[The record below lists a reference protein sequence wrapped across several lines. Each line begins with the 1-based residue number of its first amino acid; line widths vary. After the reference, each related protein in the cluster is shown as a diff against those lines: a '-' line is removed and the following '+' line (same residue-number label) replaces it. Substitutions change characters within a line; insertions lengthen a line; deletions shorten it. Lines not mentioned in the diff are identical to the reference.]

1 MKLNLLITKDT
12 GAVTLEGGSVASAA
26 LRLADTLEL
35 SIAFLDNAGNVIEL
49 PSGALGT
56 LMLKR
61 KDYPLEN
68 PRITKDGWTVSG
80 SGAQRRYA
88 FSMRVFSAAMQQDIV
103 ADASTPYALQI
114 EWRTGGK
121 PYNCDAI
128 PTLVALS
135 YIQPGDVPPPVPT
148 MGFPVEW
155 AREVFG
161 PAENVVSDTRW
172 AGNLLLGGP
181 LESIRLSMEDYQP
194 GVLVQLQH
202 NGSDILLAPKLMTS
216 QSLVIDVDDLP
227 NIIVLSNLLAGA
239 RIDVVTSF
247 DTGDYPTH
255 AKGLQVE
262 LQIIGSQTSAL
273 DTAPTAAY
281 EWLKSKLVAG
291 ANHTIT
297 PDDEAEELVLA
308 SSGGGGGTTVTVVG
322 GFARFTISGTTYE
335 FPVAPVA

>member
-61 KDYPLEN
+61 KDFPLEV
-68 PRITKDGWTVSG
+68 PRITKLGWTLSG
-80 SGAQRRYA
+80 TGAQRRYG
-88 FSMRVFSAAMQQDIV
+88 FTLRVFSAALQQDLV
-103 ADASTPYALQI
+103 TDPATAFVLALQWSI
-114 EWRTGGK
+114 GGT
-121 PYNCDAI
+121 PYNCDGV
-128 PTLVALS
+128 PTLVAMS

-148 MGFPVEW
+148 AGFPVEW

-161 PAENVVSDTRW
+161 PAENVVTDTRW

-202 NGSDILLAPKLMTS
+202 NGTDILLAPKLMTS
-216 QSLVIDVDDLP
+216 QSLVIDVDDDP

-247 DTGDYPTH
+247 DDGDYPTH

-262 LQIIGSQTSAL
+262 LQVIGSQTSAL
-273 DTAPTAAY
+273 DTVPTAAY
-281 EWLKSKLVAG
+281 EWLKTKLVAG
-291 ANHTIT
+291 DNVTLT
-297 PDDEAEELVLA
+297 PDDDAEEIEVSA
-308 SSGGGGGTTVTVVG
+308 TVPSAGTTVTVVG

>member
-1 MKLNLLITKDT
+1 MKLELHIIKDS
-12 GAVTLEGGSVASAA
+12 GAVYLEGGASASAA
-26 LRLADTLEL
+26 LRLADTLDL
-35 SIAFLDNAGNVIEL
+35 VVSFMDSQKNVIEL

-61 KDYPLEN
+61 QGYPLEA
-68 PRITKDGWTVSG
+68 PRILKDGWAVSG
-80 SGAQRRYA
+80 TGTGRRYT
-88 FSMRVFSAAMQQDIV
+88 FSMRVFSAALQQDLV
-103 ADASTPYALQI
+103 ADASTAYVLQV

-121 PYNCDAI
+121 PYNCDNV

-202 NGSDILLAPKLMTS
+202 NGTDILFAPKLMTS
-216 QSLVIDVDDLP
+216 QSLVIGVDDSP

-247 DTGDYPTH
+247 DSGDYPTH

-262 LQIIGSQTSAL
+262 LQVIGSQTSAL

-281 EWLKSKLVAG
+281 LWLKSKLIEG
-291 ANHTIT
+291 ANFTIT
-297 PDDEAEELVLA
+297 PNDDDEELTIA
-308 SSGGGGGTTVTVVG
+308 AAAGGTTVTVVG
-322 GFARFTISGTTYE
+322 NFLRFSYDGKTWE
-335 FPVAPVA
+335 CPVNEVV